1 MPPKPKS
8 PGSANNCHNS
18 NHSGLALISANRLA
32 LVAGLAAALLALLAG
47 AEPAHACS
55 CARSG
60 SPAEALER
68 ADAVFAGEVTSV
80 KFSGTSPY
88 RLSLAALVTVEFRVT
103 RVWKGPRWPTLT
115 VETERSEISCGYEF
129 KEGQNYIV
137 YTWKGNRTGL
147 CTRTAPA
154 WMAFADFVALG
165 PGHPPEAS
173 PDAKTAEGGACAA
186 PSSRGSKPM
195 DIASLSLLAGVIAL
209 GIRRRPRL

>member
-1 MPPKPKS
+1 MT
-8 PGSANNCHNS
+8 
-18 NHSGLALISANRLA
+18 LISANRLA
-32 LVAGLAAALLALLAG
+32 LVAGLAAALLAFLAG

-55 CARSG
+55 CAPSG

-80 KFSGTSPY
+80 QFSGTSPY
-88 RLSLAALVTVEFRVT
+88 RLSSSALLTVEFRVT
-103 RVWKGPRWPTLT
+103 RVWKGPRLPKLT

-129 KEGQNYIV
+129 KEGQHYIV
-137 YTWKGNRTGL
+137 YIWEGNRTGL

-165 PGHPPEAS
+165 PGHRPEAS
-173 PDAKTAEGGACAA
+173 PDTKRAEGGACAA
-186 PSSRGSKPM
+186 PSIPGLKPM
-195 DIASLSLLAGVIAL
+195 DIASLSLLVGVIAL

>member
-1 MPPKPKS
+1 M
-8 PGSANNCHNS
+8 
-18 NHSGLALISANRLA
+18 ALISANRRA

-47 AEPAHACS
+47 AEPAHACT
-55 CARSG
+55 CASSG

-88 RLSLAALVTVEFRVT
+88 RLSSSALMTVEFRVT
-103 RVWKGPRWPTLT
+103 RVWKGPRWPTLI
-115 VETERSEISCGYEF
+115 VETERSEISCGFEF
-129 KEGQNYIV
+129 KKGQNYIV
-137 YTWKGNRTGL
+137 YTWEGRRTGL

-154 WMAFADFVALG
+154 WMAFADLVALG
-165 PGHPPEAS
+165 PGQWPEIS
-173 PDAKTAEGGACAA
+173 PDTNSTGGGVCAA
-186 PSSRGSKPM
+186 PASRSPKPV

>member
-1 MPPKPKS
+1 M
-8 PGSANNCHNS
+8 
-18 NHSGLALISANRLA
+18 ALISPNRLA
-32 LVAGLAAALLALLAG
+32 LVAGLAAALLVLLAA

-55 CARSG
+55 CGPSG

-88 RLSLAALVTVEFRVT
+88 RLSSSALVTVEFRVT
-103 RVWKGPRWPTLT
+103 RVWKGPRLPTLA

-129 KEGQNYIV
+129 KKGRKYIV
-137 YTWKGNRTGL
+137 YTWEGARTGL

-165 PGHPPEAS
+165 PGQPPEPKPAADTRS
-173 PDAKTAEGGACAA
+173 GSACAA
-186 PSSRGSKPM
+186 AADTDDRPM
-195 DIASLSLLAGVIAL
+195 DIAVLTLLAGVVAL